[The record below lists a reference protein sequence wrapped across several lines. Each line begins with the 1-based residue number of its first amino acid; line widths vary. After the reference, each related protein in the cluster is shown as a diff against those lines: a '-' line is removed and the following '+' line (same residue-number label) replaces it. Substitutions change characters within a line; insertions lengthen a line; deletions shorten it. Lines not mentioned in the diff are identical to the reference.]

1 MEISAAQHSFVR
13 AVNDSNIHSIMMNTG
28 AKIIFPDLSDTNI
41 QQIKRSRVYVSGD
54 INCVY
59 NARQQL
65 IVRFY
70 LMSCNSTSILCLIL
84 ITEFAFHI
92 SRDACLCA

>member
-13 AVNDSNIHSIMMNTG
+13 AVNDGNIHGIMMNTG

-54 INCVY
+54 MGCVY

-65 IVRFY
+65 IVIIHMFI
-70 LMSCNSTSILCLIL
+70 NW
-84 ITEFAFHI
+84 H
-92 SRDACLCA
+92 

>member
-65 IVRFY
+65 IVRF
-70 LMSCNSTSILCLIL
+70 
-84 ITEFAFHI
+84 FHAF
-92 SRDACLCA
+92 